1 MQGWHYDDS
10 FRWADCRKETAMIS
24 PCDQQK
30 SVCVA
35 YMPFICAIFVDGDD
49 DDDRH
54 ITRYYVENADFHD
67 WFLFIV
73 ICLLPSITT
82 IVIIFHVIFFL

>member
-1 MQGWHYDDS
+1 
-10 FRWADCRKETAMIS
+10 MIS

-67 WFLFIV
+67 
-73 ICLLPSITT
+73 
-82 IVIIFHVIFFL
+82 